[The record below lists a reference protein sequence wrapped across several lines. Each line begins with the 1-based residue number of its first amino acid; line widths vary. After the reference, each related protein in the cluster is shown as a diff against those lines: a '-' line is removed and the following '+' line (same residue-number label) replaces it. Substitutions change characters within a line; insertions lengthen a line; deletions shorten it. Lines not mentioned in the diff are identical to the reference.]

1 LHEVAR
7 STIKIIKSS
16 IINYQQISVE
26 IQLISGYQWGIGFQ
40 SIEVVAAYA
49 QAGDPDSVAEVL
61 ERALLGASVGS
72 FLKRRAKELPRL
84 PRS

>member
-1 LHEVAR
+1 M
-7 STIKIIKSS
+7 
-16 IINYQQISVE
+16 
-26 IQLISGYQWGIGFQ
+26 GFQ

-72 FLKRRAKELPRL
+72 FLKQGAKEMPRL
-84 PRS
+84 PRSYVLSFLR